1 MARVGGPR
9 KDTEGHGRGV
19 FLGGVGRGMA
29 RGGFTTKARRARSLG
44 LGVGRGLV
52 VGGWWLLV
60 VGCWLL
66 VVGCWLLADW
76 LVFKIVLVLVLVLVP
91 VLVLML
97 VLVLVLDPRPIACF
111 AGGSV
116 CGLITK
122 GRRLVAGG
130 REAIEAL
137 NRHPRLTTATR
148 YPRSQPSWLS

>member
-1 MARVGGPR
+1 
-9 KDTEGHGRGV
+9 
-19 FLGGVGRGMA
+19 
-29 RGGFTTKARRARSLG
+29 
-44 LGVGRGLV
+44 
-52 VGGWWLLV
+52 
-60 VGCWLL
+60 
-66 VVGCWLLADW
+66 

-91 VLVLML
+91 VLVLVLVLVPVPVPVLML
-97 VLVLVLDPRPIACF
+97 VLVLVLVPVLVLDPRPIACF

-130 REAIEAL
+130 LEAIEAL